1 MAVHPRLPK
10 QTTSGD
16 RRAFLKTL
24 GMGTGTAFLG
34 SLAACEQATSP
45 PEAVEPPSHLVKLGN
60 TDLYVSRMCQGTAFR
75 THLSR
80 KADDAEAVKLLRH
93 CMDIGVNFFN
103 SAEAYGDGGAETT
116 LGKAI
121 AGRRHE
127 VIVSTKAYHWSE
139 GKRTTI
145 TKQNLMVKAEGS
157 LERLGTDYIDLYLL
171 HGPDLKTP
179 SYGQE
184 IPPPDTPTREHMEE
198 LADAMDAL
206 VKSGKVRYW
215 GVSNHLPRQVAE
227 LMEFGKRAGKAP
239 LVGLEDY
246 YTIMAADRRDL
257 MIKGMFP
264 LIRQENLGLLA
275 FSPLGGGHLV
285 PGREPEEGSP
295 LLDVIA
301 VLDQVSKELRVT
313 RPQVCVAWVAAHPEV
328 TSVLA
333 GGEKPE
339 HVEEDLKGT
348 TLALPAE
355 AMSKL
360 NSAADAYKA
369 KLAAPRTAAAPT
381 SVFAISATGPH
392 PCDNAGA

>member
-1 MAVHPRLPK
+1 MAAHSRFPK
-10 QTTSGD
+10 QTTSND
-16 RRAFLKTL
+16 RRTFLQTL
-24 GMGTGTAFLG
+24 GMGAGTAFLG
-34 SLAACEQATSP
+34 SLAACEQAASP
-45 PEAVEPPSHLVKLGN
+45 PESVEPPSHLVKLGN

-103 SAEAYGDGGAETT
+103 SAEAYGSGGAETT

-121 AGRRHE
+121 SGRRDE

-145 TKQNLMVKAEGS
+145 TTQNLMVKAEGS

-184 IPPPDTPTREHMEE
+184 IPPPNTPTREHMEE

-215 GVSNHLPRQVAE
+215 GVSNHLPKQVAE
-227 LMEFGKRAGKAP
+227 LVEFGKRTGREP

-257 MIKGMFP
+257 MINGMFP

-295 LLDVIA
+295 LLEVIA
-301 VLDQVSKELRVT
+301 ALDEVANELGVT

-348 TLALPAE
+348 TLVLPAE
-355 AMSKL
+355 AMQKL
-360 NSAADAYKA
+360 NSAADTYTTR
-369 KLAAPRTAAAPT
+369 LA
-381 SVFAISATGPH
+381 VQKMEKV
-392 PCDNAGA
+392 

>member
-1 MAVHPRLPK
+1 MTTRSRFPK
-10 QTTSGD
+10 QTSSRD
-16 RRAFLKTL
+16 RRTFLKAL
-24 GMGTGTAFLG
+24 GVGTGTAFLG
-34 SLAACEQATSP
+34 SLAACEQTATI
-45 PEAVEPPSHLVKLGN
+45 PETAEPPSHLVKLGN
-60 TDLYVSRMCQGTAFR
+60 TDLHVSRMCQGTAFR

-80 KADDAEAVKLLRH
+80 KEDDTGAVKLLHH

-103 SAEAYGDGGAETT
+103 SAEAYGSGGAEVT

-121 AGRRHE
+121 AGRRDQ
-127 VIVSTKAYHWSE
+127 VIVATKAYHWSE
-139 GKRTTI
+139 GKRTFFS
-145 TKQNLMVKAEGS
+145 KQNLMTKAEGS
-157 LERLGTDYIDLYLL
+157 LKRLGTDYIDFYLL
-171 HGPDLKTP
+171 HGPDLQTP
-179 SYGQE
+179 SYSE
-184 IPPPDTPTREHMEE
+184 AIPPRDTPTLEHMEE
-198 LADAMDAL
+198 IADAMDAV

-227 LMEFGKRAGKAP
+227 LVEFGKRAGKAP

-246 YTIMAADRRDL
+246 YTVVGADRRDL
-257 MIKGMFP
+257 MIKGLFP

-275 FSPLGGGHLV
+275 FSPLDGGNLV

-301 VLDQVSKELRVT
+301 ALDEVAKELGVT

-339 HVEEDLKGT
+339 HVEENLKGT
-348 TLALPAE
+348 RLALPTE

-360 NSAADAYKA
+360 NSAADTYTS
-369 KLAAPRTAAAPT
+369 KLAEEKTEKA
-381 SVFAISATGPH
+381 
-392 PCDNAGA
+392 

>member
-1 MAVHPRLPK
+1 MATHRRLPK
-10 QTTSGD
+10 QVTAGD
-16 RRAFLKTL
+16 RRTFLKTL
-24 GMGTGTAFLG
+24 GMGAGTAFLG
-34 SLAACEQATSP
+34 SRTACEQATSP
-45 PEAVEPPSHLVKLGN
+45 SEAVELPSHLVKLGN
-60 TDLYVSRMCQGTAFR
+60 TDLFVSRMCQGTAFR

-80 KADDAEAVKLLRH
+80 KENDAEAVNLLRH
-93 CMDIGVNFFN
+93 CVDIGINFFN
-103 SAEAYGDGGAETT
+103 SAEAYGSGGAEIT

-121 AGRRHE
+121 SGRRDE
-127 VIVSTKAYHWSE
+127 VIVATKAYPWSE
-139 GKRTTI
+139 GKRTSI

-171 HGPDLKTP
+171 HGPDIETP

-184 IPPPDTPTREHMEE
+184 IPPSDTPTLEHMEE
-198 LADAMDAL
+198 IADAMDAV

-227 LMEFGKRAGKAP
+227 LVEFGNRGGKAP
-239 LVGLEDY
+239 LMGLEDY
-246 YTIMAADRRDL
+246 YTIMGADRRDL
-257 MIKGMFP
+257 MINGLFP
-264 LIRQENLGLLA
+264 LIRRIKLGLLA
-275 FSPLGGGHLV
+275 FSPLGGGNLV

-301 VLDQVSKELRVT
+301 ALDEVAKDLEVT

-339 HVEEDLKGT
+339 HVEENFKGT

-360 NSAADAYKA
+360 NSAADAYTA
-369 KLAAPRTAAAPT
+369 KLAVPKTAAANRAANDVT
-381 SVFAISATGPH
+381 
-392 PCDNAGA
+392 C

>member
-1 MAVHPRLPK
+1 MAAHSRLLK
-10 QTTSGD
+10 QTSSRD
-16 RRAFLKTL
+16 RRTFLKTL

-45 PEAVEPPSHLVKLGN
+45 PETVEPPSHLVKLGN
-60 TDLYVSRMCQGTAFR
+60 TDLYVSKMCQGTAFR

-80 KADDAEAVKLLRH
+80 KEDDVEAVNLLRH
-93 CMDIGVNFFN
+93 CMDIGINFFN
-103 SAEAYGDGGAETT
+103 SAEAYGSGGAETT

-121 AGRRHE
+121 AGRRDE
-127 VIVSTKAYHWSE
+127 VIVATKAYHWSE
-139 GKRTTI
+139 GARTSFTR
-145 TKQNLMVKAEGS
+145 QNLMAKAEGS

-184 IPPPDTPTREHMEE
+184 IPPPDTPTQEHMEE
-198 LADAMDAL
+198 IADALDAV

-215 GVSNHLPRQVAE
+215 GVSNHLPQQVAE
-227 LMEFGKRAGKAP
+227 LVEFGKRTGREP

-246 YTIMAADRRDL
+246 YTIMGADRRDL
-257 MIKGMFP
+257 MINGLFP

-275 FSPLGGGHLV
+275 FSPLGGGSLV

-301 VLDQVSKELRVT
+301 ALDEVANELGVT

-328 TSVLA
+328 TCVLA

-339 HVEEDLKGT
+339 HVEENLKGT
-348 TLALPAE
+348 TLALPDE
-355 AMSKL
+355 AMQKL
-360 NSAADAYKA
+360 NSAADTYTTRLAVQKTEKA
-369 KLAAPRTAAAPT
+369 
-381 SVFAISATGPH
+381 
-392 PCDNAGA
+392 